1 MPFFFEETFR
11 ITCEIKKSRGLYLME
26 DLLRESTKPQADADE
41 VKEVGE
47 AKEIGEAKEVGEAE
61 EMAQE
66 TMESFEDSLKE
77 IQEGN
82 LVRGTIVQIDQE
94 HVSVDIGY
102 KTEGSIPIREFRGSD
117 GEVPVKVGDEVD
129 VLLVRRETRDGN
141 VILSREKAT
150 KIMLW
155 NKVKKIHQENGV
167 IKGRIVSRVK
177 GGFSVDIGHD
187 AFLPASQVDLRP
199 SKDSEEIVG
208 TEHDFKIL
216 KYDRRKENIVL
227 SRRAILEDQRNIL
240 REKTLGSLQEGAVI
254 EGVVKNITD
263 YGLFVDLGGIDGLV
277 HVTNLSWGKI
287 GHPSTLYKVDDK
299 VPVKVL
305 SLDREKGKVSLGI
318 KQLAPDPWANTQE
331 KYPLGSIVSGRVV
344 SFKDY
349 GAFVEVAKGLEGLIH
364 VSEMSWTRKIGH
376 PNQVLKIGDQ
386 VEAVVLNVDA
396 VGKRFSLSLKKAQP
410 NPWDAVAEKY
420 PVGTIIEG
428 KVKNITEFGLFVGID
443 EGIDGLVHVSD
454 ISWSKKVKK
463 PSDSFQKGQIIRAL
477 VLKIDKENERFSLGI
492 KQLTPDPWNSVSEKY
507 RRGMRVTGKVTR
519 ITDFGLFVELEEG
532 IEGLLHISELPEN
545 QSQSRFQPDDVIQA
559 EVIHVSRRDQKLG
572 LSIKRMEES
581 SEKELYKSYV
591 NSKKEATSNLG
602 DLLRRQMVEMQDQKT
617 EEVTDSGPETPS
629 GERTDP

>member
-1 MPFFFEETFR
+1 
-11 ITCEIKKSRGLYLME
+11 ME
-26 DLLRESTKPQADADE
+26 DLLRESTKPQAEAGDA
-41 VKEVGE
+41 KEAGE
-47 AKEIGEAKEVGEAE
+47 AKEIGEAK

-102 KTEGSIPIREFRGSD
+102 KTEGSIPIREFRGSN

-129 VLLVRRETRDGN
+129 VLLVRKETRDGN

-199 SKDSEEIVG
+199 SRDSEEIVG

-331 KYPLGSIVSGRVV
+331 KYPPGSIVSGKVV

-477 VLKIDKENERFSLGI
+477 VLKIDKENERFSLGV

-617 EEVTDSGPETPS
+617 EEITDSGPETPS

>member
-1 MPFFFEETFR
+1 
-11 ITCEIKKSRGLYLME
+11 ME
-26 DLLRESTKPQADADE
+26 DLLKESTEQQAEGD
-41 VKEVGE
+41 E
-47 AKEIGEAKEVGEAE
+47 AKET
-61 EMAQE
+61 AQE
-66 TMESFEDSLKE
+66 TMESFEESLKE
-77 IQEGN
+77 IQEGD
-82 LVRGTIVQIDQE
+82 LVRGTIVQVDQD

-102 KTEGSIPIREFRGSD
+102 KTEGIIPIREFRGSN

-150 KIMLW
+150 KMMLW
-155 NKVKKIHQENGV
+155 NKVKKIHQENGTIRGKV
-167 IKGRIVSRVK
+167 VSRVK

-199 SKDSEEIVG
+199 SKESEQIVG
-208 TEHDFKIL
+208 TEYDFKIL

-240 REKTLGSLQEGAVI
+240 RERTLSSLQEGAVV

-287 GHPSTLYKVDDK
+287 GHPSSLYKVDDK

-305 SLDREKGKVSLGI
+305 SFDREKGKVSLGI
-318 KQLAPDPWANTQE
+318 KQLVPDPWADTRE
-331 KYPLGSIVSGRVV
+331 KYPAGSKVSGRVV

-386 VEAVVLNVDA
+386 VEAVVLNVDPVA
-396 VGKRFSLSLKKAQP
+396 KRFSLSLKRAQP

-428 KVKNITEFGLFVGID
+428 KVKNITDFGLFVGID

-463 PSDSFQKGQIIRAL
+463 PSDLFQKSQIIRAV

-492 KQLTPDPWNSVSEKY
+492 KQLTPDPWNSVSDKY

-532 IEGLLHISELPEN
+532 IEGLLHVSELPEN

-602 DLLRRQMVEMQDQKT
+602 DLLRRQMVGMQDQEM
-617 EEVTDSGPETPS
+617 EEKRSAEQETDSGPESPA
-629 GERTDP
+629 GEGTDL

>member
-1 MPFFFEETFR
+1 
-11 ITCEIKKSRGLYLME
+11 ME
-26 DLLRESTKPQADADE
+26 DLLKESTKPQTEIDDAKD
-41 VKEVGE
+41 
-47 AKEIGEAKEVGEAE
+47 I
-61 EMAQE
+61 AQE
-66 TMESFEDSLKE
+66 TMESYEESLKE

-82 LVRGTIVQIDQE
+82 LVKGTIVQIDQDY
-94 HVSVDIGY
+94 VSVDIGY
-102 KTEGSIPIREFRGSD
+102 KTEGAVPIREFRGSD

-129 VLLVRRETRDGN
+129 VLLVRRESRDGN

-155 NKVKKIHQENGV
+155 NKVKRIHQENGT
-167 IKGRIVSRVK
+167 IRGRIVSRVK

-199 SKDSEEIVG
+199 TKSSEEIVG
-208 TEHDFKIL
+208 TEYDFKIL

-227 SRRAILEDQRNIL
+227 SRRAILEDERNRL
-240 REKTLGSLQEGAVI
+240 RDETLGSLQEGSVI

-305 SLDREKGKVSLGI
+305 SFDREKRKVSLGI
-318 KQLAPDPWANTQE
+318 KQLSPDPWADAQE
-331 KYPLGSIVSGRVV
+331 KYLPGTKVAGRVV

-376 PNQVLKIGDQ
+376 PNQLLKIGDQ
-386 VEAVVLNVDA
+386 VEALVLNVDA
-396 VGKRFSLSLKKAQP
+396 AGKRFSLSLKKAQP

-428 KVKNITEFGLFVGID
+428 KIKNITDFGLFVGID

-463 PSDSFQKGQIIRAL
+463 PSDLFQKGQLIRA
-477 VLKIDKENERFSLGI
+477 VVQKIDKENERFSLGI

-519 ITDFGLFVELEEG
+519 VTDFGLFVELEEG

-545 QSQSRFQPDDVIQA
+545 QGQLRFQPDDVIQT
-559 EVIHVSRRDQKLG
+559 EVIHVSRKDQKLG

-581 SEKELYKSYV
+581 SEKELYKSYL

-602 DLLRRQMVEMQDQKT
+602 DLLRKQMVGMQDQEAVESREA
-617 EEVTDSGPETPS
+617 EENTGEEPEGSSGKSTDV
-629 GERTDP
+629 

>member
-1 MPFFFEETFR
+1 
-11 ITCEIKKSRGLYLME
+11 ME
-26 DLLRESTKPQADADE
+26 DLLKESTKTQAEAGDA
-41 VKEVGE
+41 KEVGE
-47 AKEIGEAKEVGEAE
+47 AK

-82 LVRGTIVQIDQE
+82 LVKGTIVQIDQE

-102 KTEGSIPIREFRGSD
+102 KTEGSIPIREFRGSN

-167 IKGRIVSRVK
+167 IKGTIVSRVK

-208 TEHDFKIL
+208 TEYDFKIL

-240 REKTLGSLQEGAVI
+240 RQKTLGSLQEGAVI

-318 KQLAPDPWANTQE
+318 KQLASDPWANTEE
-331 KYPLGSIVSGRVV
+331 KYPPGSIVSGRVV

-349 GAFVEVAKGLEGLIH
+349 GAFVEVSKGLEGLIH

-492 KQLTPDPWNSVSEKY
+492 KQLTTDPWNSVSEKY

-602 DLLRRQMVEMQDQKT
+602 DLLRRQMVEMQDQDIEEKRQT
-617 EEVTDSGPETPS
+617 EQNTDSGPDTPS
-629 GERTDP
+629 GEKTDL

>member
-1 MPFFFEETFR
+1 
-11 ITCEIKKSRGLYLME
+11 ME
-26 DLLRESTKPQADADE
+26 DLLRESTKPQAEDDDI
-41 VKEVGE
+41 
-47 AKEIGEAKEVGEAE
+47 KEIGEAKEVGEAK

-102 KTEGSIPIREFRGSD
+102 KTEGSIPIREFRGSN

-331 KYPLGSIVSGRVV
+331 KYPPGSIVSGRVV

-602 DLLRRQMVEMQDQKT
+602 DLLRRQMVEMQDQEIEERHQT
-617 EEVTDSGPETPS
+617 EENTDSGPETPS
-629 GERTDP
+629 GKRTDP

>member
-1 MPFFFEETFR
+1 
-11 ITCEIKKSRGLYLME
+11 
-26 DLLRESTKPQADADE
+26 
-41 VKEVGE
+41 
-47 AKEIGEAKEVGEAE
+47 
-61 EMAQE
+61 
-66 TMESFEDSLKE
+66 MESFEESLKE
-77 IQEGN
+77 IQEGT
-82 LVRGTIVQIDQE
+82 LVKGTIVQIDQE

-102 KTEGSIPIREFRGSD
+102 KTEGSIPIREFRGSN
-117 GEVPVKVGDEVD
+117 GEVPVKVGDEID

-155 NKVKKIHQENGV
+155 NKVKKIHQENGI

-208 TEHDFKIL
+208 TEFDFKIL

-240 REKTLGSLQEGAVI
+240 REKTLASLQEGAVI

-287 GHPSTLYKVDDK
+287 GHPSTLHKVDDK

-305 SLDREKGKVSLGI
+305 SFDREKGKVSLGI
-318 KQLAPDPWANTQE
+318 KQLAPDPWAETQD
-331 KYPLGSIVSGRVV
+331 KYPSGAKVSGRVV

-463 PSDSFQKGQIIRAL
+463 PSDLFQKGQIIRAI
-477 VLKIDKENERFSLGI
+477 VLKIEKENERFSLGI
-492 KQLTPDPWNSVSEKY
+492 KQLTTDPWNSVSEKY
-507 RRGMRVTGKVTR
+507 KRGMRVTGKVTR

-545 QSQSRFQPDDVIQA
+545 QSQSRFQPDDVIQV

-602 DLLRRQMVEMQDQKT
+602 DLLRRQMVEMQDQQIEEKHQT
-617 EEVTDSGPETPS
+617 EENTDSGPETPS
-629 GERTDP
+629 GKRTDP

>member
-1 MPFFFEETFR
+1 
-11 ITCEIKKSRGLYLME
+11 
-26 DLLRESTKPQADADE
+26 
-41 VKEVGE
+41 
-47 AKEIGEAKEVGEAE
+47 
-61 EMAQE
+61 
-66 TMESFEDSLKE
+66 MESFEDSLKE

-102 KTEGSIPIREFRGSD
+102 KTEGSIPIREFRGSN

-331 KYPLGSIVSGRVV
+331 KYPPGSIVSGRVV

-602 DLLRRQMVEMQDQKT
+602 DLLRRQMVEMQDQEIEEKHQT
-617 EEVTDSGPETPS
+617 EENTDSSPETPS
-629 GERTDP
+629 GKRTDP

>member
-1 MPFFFEETFR
+1 
-11 ITCEIKKSRGLYLME
+11 ME
-26 DLLRESTKPQADADE
+26 DLLKESTKPEAKIED
-41 VKEVGE
+41 
-47 AKEIGEAKEVGEAE
+47 AKEI
-61 EMAQE
+61 AQE
-66 TMESFEDSLKE
+66 TMDSYEESLKE

-82 LVRGTIVQIDQE
+82 LVRGTIVQIDQD

-102 KTEGSIPIREFRGSD
+102 KTEGIIPVREFRGSD
-117 GEVPVKVGDEVD
+117 GEIPVKVGDEVD
-129 VLLVRRETRDGN
+129 VLLVRRESRDGN

-155 NKVKKIHQENGV
+155 NKVKKIHQENGT
-167 IKGRIVSRVK
+167 IRGRIVSRVK
-177 GGFSVDIGHD
+177 GGFSVDIGHE

-199 SKDSEEIVG
+199 AKSSEEIVG
-208 TEHDFKIL
+208 TEHDFKVL

-227 SRRAILEDQRNIL
+227 SRRAILEEERNLL
-240 REKTLGSLQEGAVI
+240 RDKTLGSLQEGAVVD
-254 EGVVKNITD
+254 GVVKNITD

-287 GHPSTLYKVDDK
+287 GHPSALYKVDDK
-299 VPVKVL
+299 VSVKVL
-305 SLDREKGKVSLGI
+305 SFDREKGKVSLGI
-318 KQLAPDPWANTQE
+318 KQLSPDPWADAQGRYLPGTKVQ
-331 KYPLGSIVSGRVV
+331 GRVV

-376 PNQVLKIGDQ
+376 PNQLLKIGDQ
-386 VEAVVLNVDA
+386 VEALVLNVDA
-396 VGKRFSLSLKKAQP
+396 GGKRFSLSLKKAQP

-428 KVKNITEFGLFVGID
+428 KIKNITDFGLFMGID

-463 PSDSFQKGQIIRAL
+463 PSDLFQKGQIIRAV

-507 RRGMRVTGKVTR
+507 KRGMRVTGKVTR

-545 QSQSRFQPDDVIQA
+545 QSQLRFQPDDVIQA
-559 EVIHVSRRDQKLG
+559 EVIHVSRKDQKLG

-581 SEKELYKSYV
+581 SEKELYKSYLHG
-591 NSKKEATSNLG
+591 KKEATSNLG
-602 DLLRRQMVEMQDQKT
+602 DLLRKQMVGKQDQETAGKQEA
-617 EEVTDSGPETPS
+617 EENMDPDPGSPS
-629 GERTDP
+629 GKTTGV

>member
-1 MPFFFEETFR
+1 
-11 ITCEIKKSRGLYLME
+11 ME
-26 DLLRESTKPQADADE
+26 DLLKQSTKPQA
-41 VKEVGE
+41 EVGE
-47 AKEIGEAKEVGEAE
+47 AKEV
-61 EMAQE
+61 AQE
-66 TMESFEDSLKE
+66 TMESFEESLKE

-82 LVRGTIVQIDQE
+82 LVKGTIVQIDQE

-102 KTEGSIPIREFRGSD
+102 KTEGSIPIREFRGSN

-155 NKVKKIHQENGV
+155 NKVKKIHQENGI

-187 AFLPASQVDLRP
+187 AFLPSSQVDLRP

-208 TEHDFKIL
+208 TERDFKIL

-227 SRRAILEDQRNIL
+227 SRRAVLEDQRNLL
-240 REKTLGSLQEGAVI
+240 REKTLSSLQEGAVI

-305 SLDREKGKVSLGI
+305 SFDREKGKVSLGI
-318 KQLAPDPWANTQE
+318 KQLAADPWADTQD
-331 KYPLGSIVSGRVV
+331 KYPSGAKVSGRVV

-376 PNQVLKIGDQ
+376 PNQVLKIGEE
-386 VEAVVLNVDA
+386 VEAVVLNVDSA
-396 VGKRFSLSLKKAQP
+396 AKRFSLSLKKAQP
-410 NPWDAVAEKY
+410 NPWDAVAERY

-463 PSDSFQKGQIIRAL
+463 PSDLFQKGQIIRAV

-507 RRGMRVTGKVTR
+507 KRGMRVTGKVTR

-545 QSQSRFQPDDVIQA
+545 QSQSRFQPDDVIQV

-602 DLLRRQMVEMQDQKT
+602 DLLRKQMVGMQDQEIEGKQPA
-617 EEVTDSGPETPS
+617 EGNADEDPESPS
-629 GERTDP
+629 GKRTDV

>member
-1 MPFFFEETFR
+1 
-11 ITCEIKKSRGLYLME
+11 ME

-102 KTEGSIPIREFRGSD
+102 KTEGSIPIREFRGSN

-155 NKVKKIHQENGV
+155 NKVKRIHQENGV

-199 SKDSEEIVG
+199 SRDSEEIVG

-331 KYPLGSIVSGRVV
+331 KYPPGSIVSGRVV

-463 PSDSFQKGQIIRAL
+463 PSESFQKGQIIRAL

-545 QSQSRFQPDDVIQA
+545 QNQSRFQPDDVIQA

-602 DLLRRQMVEMQDQKT
+602 DLLRRQMVEMEDQKT
-617 EEVTDSGPETPS
+617 EEKHQTEEATDSGEETPS
-629 GERTDP
+629 GERSDP

>member
-1 MPFFFEETFR
+1 
-11 ITCEIKKSRGLYLME
+11 ME

-199 SKDSEEIVG
+199 SRDSEEIVG

-331 KYPLGSIVSGRVV
+331 KYPPGSIVSGRVV

-463 PSDSFQKGQIIRAL
+463 PSESFQKGQIIRAL

-545 QSQSRFQPDDVIQA
+545 QNQSRFQPDDVIQA

-602 DLLRRQMVEMQDQKT
+602 DLLRRQMVEMEDQKT
-617 EEVTDSGPETPS
+617 EEKHQTEEATDSGEETPS
-629 GERTDP
+629 GERSDP

>member
-1 MPFFFEETFR
+1 
-11 ITCEIKKSRGLYLME
+11 ME
-26 DLLRESTKPQADADE
+26 DLLKESTKTQAEAGDA
-41 VKEVGE
+41 KEVGE
-47 AKEIGEAKEVGEAE
+47 AK

-82 LVRGTIVQIDQE
+82 LVKGTIVQIDQE

-102 KTEGSIPIREFRGSD
+102 KTEGSIPIREFRGSN

-167 IKGRIVSRVK
+167 IKGTIVSRVK

-208 TEHDFKIL
+208 TEYDFKIL

-240 REKTLGSLQEGAVI
+240 RQKTLGSLQEGAVI

-318 KQLAPDPWANTQE
+318 KQLASDPWANTEE
-331 KYPLGSIVSGRVV
+331 KYPPGSIVSGRVV

-349 GAFVEVAKGLEGLIH
+349 GAFVEVSKGLEGLIH

-492 KQLTPDPWNSVSEKY
+492 KQLTTDPWNSVSEKY

-602 DLLRRQMVEMQDQKT
+602 DLLRRQMVEMQDQDIEEKRQT
-617 EEVTDSGPETPS
+617 EENTDSGPDTPS
-629 GERTDP
+629 GEKTDL

>member
-1 MPFFFEETFR
+1 
-11 ITCEIKKSRGLYLME
+11 
-26 DLLRESTKPQADADE
+26 
-41 VKEVGE
+41 
-47 AKEIGEAKEVGEAE
+47 
-61 EMAQE
+61 
-66 TMESFEDSLKE
+66 
-77 IQEGN
+77 
-82 LVRGTIVQIDQE
+82 
-94 HVSVDIGY
+94 
-102 KTEGSIPIREFRGSD
+102 
-117 GEVPVKVGDEVD
+117 
-129 VLLVRRETRDGN
+129 
-141 VILSREKAT
+141 
-150 KIMLW
+150 
-155 NKVKKIHQENGV
+155 
-167 IKGRIVSRVK
+167 
-177 GGFSVDIGHD
+177 
-187 AFLPASQVDLRP
+187 
-199 SKDSEEIVG
+199 
-208 TEHDFKIL
+208 
-216 KYDRRKENIVL
+216 
-227 SRRAILEDQRNIL
+227 
-240 REKTLGSLQEGAVI
+240 LGSLQEGAVI

-299 VPVKVL
+299 VSVKVL

-331 KYPLGSIVSGRVV
+331 KYPPGSIVSGRVV

-477 VLKIDKENERFSLGI
+477 VLKIDKENERFSLGV

-602 DLLRRQMVEMQDQKT
+602 DLLRRQMVEMQDQEIEEKHQT
-617 EEVTDSGPETPS
+617 EENTDSSPETPS
-629 GERTDP
+629 GKRTDP